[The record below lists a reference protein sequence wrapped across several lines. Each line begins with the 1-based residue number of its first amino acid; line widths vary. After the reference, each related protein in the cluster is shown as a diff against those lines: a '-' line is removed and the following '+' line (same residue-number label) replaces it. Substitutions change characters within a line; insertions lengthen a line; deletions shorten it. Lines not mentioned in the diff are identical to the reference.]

1 MYVYLTKE
9 APNQIPA
16 LFVILKL
23 EHDLTNHWLIRQ
35 ISGLA
40 KHQKQVAC
48 DKYEA
53 FNSFNQ
59 AFYRFQQ
66 LIELRAEQGYK
77 VQ

>member
-23 EHDLTNHWLIRQ
+23 EHAPTDHWLIKQ

-40 KHQKQVAC
+40 KHQRQIAC
-48 DKYEA
+48 DKYET

-66 LIELRAEQGYK
+66 LIELKAEQGYT